1 MWYARPTCWAELTLH
16 HNRVPVT
23 LIWCELSW
31 CLLVQ
36 FLSPKACYKFTDGQY
51 PRTISLQVIDRYG
64 RKSNVVS
71 RSLIVD
77 TGTIHA
83 SANWLPRCLSTS
95 AALPCVYAVCR
106 H

>member
-1 MWYARPTCWAELTLH
+1 VCI
-16 HNRVPVT
+16 V
-23 LIWCELSW
+23 LS
-31 CLLVQ
+31 LLQ

>member
-1 MWYARPTCWAELTLH
+1 M
-16 HNRVPVT
+16 
-23 LIWCELSW
+23 
-31 CLLVQ
+31 Q

-77 TGTIHA
+77 TGM
-83 SANWLPRCLSTS
+83 LR
-95 AALPCVYAVCR
+95 AAIG
-106 H
+106 